1 MPLLGGFSD
10 ISVASQAEVLQKKR
24 LDYTTYS
31 PDLSYLSKA
40 PKSSLASQLAKMS
53 TEATPTEPAAPTN
66 APLSDASK
74 LSAKARREQR
84 LARENEI
91 ANARETAA
99 SGALGALVGEGGKF
113 ERPRNSYSPSKL
125 RNHVDSANSAI
136 QNTKL
141 NAEVFQNLAGFDPA
155 SVLPIPSA
163 KPNSSTRRPPRP
175 RSGSDAG
182 AGAGSRPSPQARNKA
197 KGGKKF
203 IRAKKE
209 KEVLPDLFE
218 GLNEADLE
226 NAKSALTE
234 EDLAWIPYQE
244 PPSITGPVPPSSTL
258 IEVLNP
264 SAQRP
269 ALVVPGS
276 NEIHPISTNL
286 VSSFTRKSD
295 YSGYVSKGPA
305 SYKTPPSKD
314 STLRYAQEALAHNA
328 SISIPMRQQA
338 LRIIAQ
344 VSGVNA

>member
-1 MPLLGGFSD
+1 
-10 ISVASQAEVLQKKR
+10 
-24 LDYTTYS
+24 
-31 PDLSYLSKA
+31 
-40 PKSSLASQLAKMS
+40 MS
-53 TEATPTEPAAPTN
+53 TEATPKEPAEPANVLP
-66 APLSDASK
+66 SDTSK

-84 LARENEI
+84 LARENEV
-91 ANARETAA
+91 ANARETVA
-99 SGALGALVGEGGKF
+99 SGALGALVGEGRKF
-113 ERPRNSYSPSKL
+113 ERPRHSFNPSQI

-136 QNTKL
+136 QTSKL
-141 NAEVFQNLAGFDPA
+141 NAEVFQNLSSFDPA
-155 SVLPIPSA
+155 AVLPIHST
-163 KPNSSTRRPPRP
+163 KPNQNAHRPLRP
-175 RSGSDAG
+175 RSGSDA
-182 AGAGSRPSPQARNKA
+182 AAGSRPSPQARNKA

-203 IRAKKE
+203 VRAKKE
-209 KEVLPDLFE
+209 KEVLPDLFD
-218 GLNEADLE
+218 GTNEADIE

-244 PPSITGPVPPSSTL
+244 PPSITGPVPPSTTL
-258 IEVLNP
+258 IEVLHP

-276 NEIHPISTNL
+276 NEIYPISTNL

-295 YSGYVSKGPA
+295 YSGYVSKDPA